1 MTDYVP
7 GTDRLLGSSGNS
19 YEALFTDKTDNSI
32 MDQSDFIKLMITEL
46 QNQDF
51 TNPVDN
57 SEMISQMATFSNLQA
72 MQEMSSYAKTL
83 YAAGLVGKTVTASRY
98 TVSGGLDTT
107 TGVVQKISLVDD
119 EYVIYVGG
127 KTYTL
132 PQIMQIG
139 GTASGSDI
147 TSTVDASNFK
157 LLTGETTTD
166 SVALEWEVPTEDKG
180 EMIGV
185 SYDAYYSTDSNF
197 DTVEQVEAGTKV
209 ADAIS
214 GTTVVAAG
222 LESNTTYYFNVVATD
237 AKGNKTVYPK
247 VMAKTRA

>member
-7 GTDRLLGSSGNS
+7 GTDRLLGSGGNS
-19 YEALFTDKTDNSI
+19 YDAIFTDKTDNSI
-32 MDQSDFIKLMITEL
+32 MDQSDFINLMITEL

-107 TGVVQKISLVDD
+107 TGVVQKVSLVDD

-139 GTASGSDI
+139 GTYTGNDN
-147 TSTVDASNFK
+147 TSTVDASNFT
-157 LLTGETTTD
+157 LSTGETTTD
-166 SVALEWEVPTEDKG
+166 SVELKWEIPTEDEV
-180 EMIGV
+180 EMLGV
-185 SYDAYYSTDSNF
+185 TYEAYYSKESGF
-197 DTVEQVEAGTKV
+197 DTVEQVEAGTKIG
-209 ADAIS
+209 DAIS

-222 LESNTTYYFNVVATD
+222 LESNMIYYFNVVATD
-237 AKGNKTVYPK
+237 SKGNKTVYPK